1 MIFLKLEISFKYVLT
16 LNYRFIYLFLSFLFL
31 QDICNPIKIH
41 YKKFESC
48 KKDGLKIYYIIW
60 ILGLKQDWNFFNPV
74 SIRFEPFQSRIE
86 ISIQNG
92 TFQSWFEIFNPG
104 LKFQSGFN
112 DFNPNPKF
120 QSGLKNFNPKSS
132 FSISR
137 LKFNPRIETQSQD
150 WKNFN
155 PILISIR
162 NTWTGPKLSYKK
174 CLV

>member
-1 MIFLKLEISFKYVLT
+1 MLWAYF
-16 LNYRFIYLFLSFLFL
+16 RFSSASSSSKMSAI
-31 QDICNPIKIH
+31 QKNH
-41 YKKFESC
+41 YKNSESY

-60 ILGLKQDWNFFNPV
+60 ILGLKQDWNLFNPV
-74 SIRFEPFQSRIE
+74 SIQFEPFQSRIE
-86 ISIQNG
+86 ISILNG
-92 TFQSWFEIFNPG
+92 TFQSWFEIFNPDW
-104 LKFQSGFN
+104 KFQSGFN

-132 FSISR
+132 FSIPR

-162 NTWTGPKLSYKK
+162 HTWTGP
-174 CLV
+174 